1 MEIESDLNRAHK
13 LSRQA
18 EKLIKKGK
26 YQEAI
31 ETHQQIVHYLEIAL
45 SECKDSKIET
55 SLRLQLEHHSK
66 QKQVINLK
74 EARINKLTKNL
85 QNLHLRMETAAEQE
99 RDSLQDSIYRTF
111 QETESLLEHLKLG
124 TDHDQDQTKNNKIVP
139 TSTGGSPTGAK
150 MPKGEQMIIE
160 ELQTA
165 NKHLRDMVETMF
177 LELEAYKKEN
187 NDLKAR
193 IADLEAEKAAWK
205 IQKENPVA
213 VILDGALA
221 DSGQL
226 PPLAPLEMPNFDF
239 SVHEKQ

>member
-1 MEIESDLNRAHK
+1 MEIESNLNTAHR

-31 ETHQQIVHYLEIAL
+31 DVHQQIVHYLQIAL
-45 SECKDSKIET
+45 SECKDRKIET

-66 QKQVINLK
+66 QKEVINLK

-99 RDSLQDSIYRTF
+99 RVSLQDSIYRTF

-124 TDHDQDQTKNNKIVP
+124 TDHDQEQIKEHKVTISN
-139 TSTGGSPTGAK
+139 TGGSPTGAK

-205 IQKENPVA
+205 TQQANPVA
-213 VILDGALA
+213 VMLDGALA

-226 PPLAPLEMPNFDF
+226 PPLAPLELPNFDF
-239 SVHEKQ
+239 SVHDKQ

>member
-1 MEIESDLNRAHK
+1 
-13 LSRQA
+13 
-18 EKLIKKGK
+18 
-26 YQEAI
+26 
-31 ETHQQIVHYLEIAL
+31 
-45 SECKDSKIET
+45 
-55 SLRLQLEHHSK
+55 
-66 QKQVINLK
+66 
-74 EARINKLTKNL
+74 
-85 QNLHLRMETAAEQE
+85 
-99 RDSLQDSIYRTF
+99 
-111 QETESLLEHLKLG
+111 
-124 TDHDQDQTKNNKIVP
+124 
-139 TSTGGSPTGAK
+139 
-150 MPKGEQMIIE
+150 MIIE

-239 SVHEKQ
+239 SVHEKQWKGFASAKFILQTWWLIFKLHK